1 MNKFFLITVI
11 LLLSLQQGNAQIS
24 APKIIKGKTPV
35 TAPPAPVYSLT
46 NARVSIITGK
56 DNKEF
61 PSEVTVW
68 LIQKGKGILFQQPG
82 ANTRNEMQ
90 VNSTTEF
97 GLNKW
102 TNNVNIGSFLL
113 SDIQQSGIIL
123 RILYMPNLFTDAWR
137 IEGISVTLEFKDQNG
152 NLHPTLGSKKI
163 VFNNTSGFLNQWDQF
178 FECRADGSFTP
189 VISSILKDASGFN

>member
-1 MNKFFLITVI
+1 MKKFFLMALIS
-11 LLLSLQQGNAQIS
+11 LLCIHQGGAQIALPS
-24 APKIIKGKTPV
+24 KIIKAKPV
-35 TAPPAPVYSLT
+35 NAPPVYSLT
-46 NARVSIITGK
+46 NVRVSITTGR

-90 VNSTTEF
+90 VNSTNEF

-102 TNNVNIGSFLL
+102 TNPVNTGSYLL
-113 SDIQQSGIIL
+113 TDIQQSGIIL

-137 IEGISVTLEFKDQNG
+137 IEGISATLEFKDQYG

-163 VFNNTSGFLNQWDQF
+163 VFNNTSGFLNTWEQF
-178 FECRADGSFTP
+178 FECRADGNFNP
-189 VISSILKDASGFN
+189 IISSILKDASGFN

>member
-1 MNKFFLITVI
+1 MKKFFLMALIS
-11 LLLSLQQGNAQIS
+11 LLCIHQGGAQIALPS
-24 APKIIKGKTPV
+24 KIIKAKPV
-35 TAPPAPVYSLT
+35 NAPPVYTLT
-46 NARVSIITGK
+46 NARVSITTGR

-90 VNSTTEF
+90 VNSTNEF

-102 TNNVNIGSFLL
+102 TNPVNTGSYLL
-113 SDIQQSGIIL
+113 TDIQQSGIIL

-137 IEGISVTLEFKDQNG
+137 IEGISATLEFKDQYG

-163 VFNNTSGFLNQWDQF
+163 VFNNTSGFLNTWEQF
-178 FECRADGSFTP
+178 FECRADGNFNP
-189 VISSILKDASGFN
+189 IISSILKDASGFN